1 MAKEPK
7 QDWKMYQQTYYHLLV
22 QKPGI
27 QNHQKL
33 TYNVERVK
41 SALRLLWPRQSE
53 WCVQPARS
61 RMVAIVY
68 ATLIEKIY
76 GEDFYDTLNDENLF
90 LGSDDFFQPYLQDSD
105 VYDKIIEQLA
115 LIPDWMEKGCIPEF
129 VRQFNLQCT
138 QEGIDSIKSNSMTV

>member
-1 MAKEPK
+1 
-7 QDWKMYQQTYYHLLV
+7 
-22 QKPGI
+22 
-27 QNHQKL
+27 
-33 TYNVERVK
+33 
-41 SALRLLWPRQSE
+41 
-53 WCVQPARS
+53 
-61 RMVAIVY
+61 MVAIVY

-90 LGSDDFFQPYLQDSD
+90 LGNDNFFQPYLQDSD